1 MSAFVWCLCVD
12 RDKQAFTC
20 DVIDEDGWPHTF
32 YLLEEAVGAGEELV
46 VDYGAEYAP
55 LPLWFIYRSLQCITD
70 SQSVV

>member
-55 LPLWFIYRSLQCITD
+55 SPTGLFIVRYNALLIANQ
-70 SQSVV
+70 